1 MASSKTPLYVRLPH
15 SEAAKLDR
23 AAFALA
29 ASKQTLVAGLVARY
43 VDPSSASGLEA
54 LRELTGD
61 AGSRRVT
68 VETADDSIAVG
79 RPSFLPAGTA
89 EVLNV
94 DELAALLKV
103 EPAEVEALAEDDGCP
118 AGGSETNGAS
128 RARAALEWLAEGDVT
143 SRLAARRAGRSN
155 SVMS

>member
-23 AAFALA
+23 AAFELA

-79 RPSFLPAGTA
+79 RHSFLPAETA

-94 DELAALLKV
+94 DELTALLKV
-103 EPAEVEALAEDDGCP
+103 EPAEVEALAE
-118 AGGSETNGAS
+118 E
-128 RARAALEWLAEGDVT
+128 RRAARPAD
-143 SRLAARRAGRSN
+143 RRRMALRAPAPRS
-155 SVMS
+155 SGWQRAT